1 MMARASRRW
10 PRWMQWGRRRALF
23 ALVAVLT
30 VVPVAV
36 GLTRLE
42 VETDLSSFLPPGDPQ
57 LRAYERY
64 AEVFGSDPIV
74 VLVEPENDSE
84 TTLLGPDTLP
94 RLLQLEGKLAGLD
107 DVASVY
113 GPATSL
119 NQIAGQAQAI
129 VAELVGRRDAEI
141 AKAQVRAQREGASEA
156 AVKAAGEKARERF
169 DGRYGPLLV
178 RAMPGGLPT
187 LKNPRFADKVVF
199 DEDGRPRAQWRYLVP
214 NRNAL
219 AIVIRP
225 EGGLDA
231 EATSKLVRAVD
242 STMSGDRLA
251 GSEVTV
257 TGSPVVVDAL
267 SSRSLKEAPLLGAL
281 AIGAIGLC
289 LWFGSPTARRR
300 RLIPLA
306 VTCAAVAVTLGILGL
321 MGRPVSLG
329 VVAFCPVL
337 LGIGVYYPSYFA
349 LGARTRTVLTVAAA
363 TAASLATLALSPL
376 PLVRDLGFT
385 LALGVLVAAVLGLL
399 ARRWSGAETEEPAA
413 DSAADSTADSGDDMH
428 TSPGAVR
435 SAPVR
440 RLTAVCAVTAVLL
453 AGWGWSRAASLG
465 VQSDVAYFAGGL
477 SALADA
483 EHVEDVMG
491 SSGEVD
497 LLVEGTA
504 ATSPEGLAWQTNAQ
518 REIAVEHGDQ
528 FRAAASLA
536 SMLDFLGPDPTQ
548 SQIDAA
554 LRLLPAYL
562 TSAVLSDDRTKA
574 VASFGVRLDDL
585 PELGD
590 EVAAVSKELPDPP
603 KGADAELVG
612 LPLVLVR
619 TQELVAA
626 DRVTGSLWGV
636 LGAVVL
642 LLIGLRRRVD
652 ALRAAGA
659 ALVATGLTFATLAL
673 TGRALDPVTASLGAL
688 TAAVGCEFTIVYA
701 EAVRRSSR
709 RLRRT
714 VFLVA
719 ATSTAGYLVLVAS
732 GLTAVRGLGLLLA
745 IAVLQAL
752 CASVLVVETTLP
764 RATPRP
770 SPAPETPETPER
782 EVVHV

>member
-1 MMARASRRW
+1 MMGRSPRRW
-10 PRWMQWGRRRALF
+10 PRWMQWGHRRAVVV
-23 ALVAVLT
+23 LVALT
-30 VVPVAV
+30 AVVPVSV
-36 GLTRLE
+36 GLARLE
-42 VETDLSSFLPPGDPQ
+42 VETDLSSFLPPNDPQ

-64 AEVFGSDPIV
+64 AEVFGGDPIV
-74 VLVEPENDSE
+74 VLVEPKSGS
-84 TTLLGPDTLP
+84 TLLGPETVP
-94 RLLQLEGKLAGLD
+94 TLLQLEGKLAGLD

-119 NQIAGQAQAI
+119 NQIAGQAQTF

-141 AKAQVRAQREGASEA
+141 ARAQVRARREGASGA
-156 AVKAAGEKARERF
+156 AVNAAGEKARQRF

-187 LKNPRFADKVVF
+187 LKNPRFAENVVF
-199 DEDGRPRAQWRYLVP
+199 DADGRPRAQWRYLVP
-214 NRNAL
+214 NRSAL
-219 AIVIRP
+219 AIIVRP

-231 EATSKLVRAVD
+231 AATSKLVRAVE
-242 STMSGDRLA
+242 STMSGDRLEA
-251 GSEVTV
+251 SSKITV

-267 SSRSLKEAPLLGAL
+267 SSRSLDEAPLLGGL
-281 AIGAIGLC
+281 AVGAIGLC

-300 RLIPLA
+300 RLVPLA
-306 VTCAAVAVTLGILGL
+306 VTCAAVASTLGVLGL

-385 LALGVLVAAVLGLL
+385 LAVGVMVAALLGLL
-399 ARRWSGAETEEPAA
+399 VRRWATPDDASVADGYATDEAEGRGTER
-413 DSAADSTADSGDDMH
+413 S
-428 TSPGAVR
+428 VR
-435 SAPVR
+435 VR
-440 RLTAVCAVTAVLL
+440 RLTAVCAVAAVIL

-477 SALADA
+477 SALAEA

-491 SSGEVD
+491 SAGEID
-497 LLVEGTA
+497 LLVEGAA
-504 ATSPEGLAWQTNAQ
+504 ATSPEGLAWQIRAQ
-518 REIAVEHGDQ
+518 REIAVTHGDR

-536 SMLDFLGPDPTQ
+536 AMLEFLGPDPTQ
-548 SQIDAA
+548 TQVDAA

-574 VASFGVRLDDL
+574 VTSFGVRLDDL
-585 PELGD
+585 PELGA
-590 EVAAVSKELPDPP
+590 EVATISEELADPP
-603 KGADAELVG
+603 EGMDAQLVG
-612 LPLVLVR
+612 LPLVLVK
-619 TQELVAA
+619 TQELVAS
-626 DRVTGSLWGV
+626 DRLTGSLWGV
-636 LGAVVL
+636 LAAVVIL
-642 LLIGLRRRVD
+642 LAGLRRKVD

-673 TGRALDPVTASLGAL
+673 AGRALDPVTASLGAL

-701 EAVRRSSR
+701 EAVRRRSR

-719 ATSTAGYLVLVAS
+719 ATSTAGYLVLLAS
-732 GLTAVRGLGLLLA
+732 GLTAVRGLGLLLSV
-745 IAVLQAL
+745 AVLQAL
-752 CASVLVVETTLP
+752 FASVLVVEATLP
-764 RATPRP
+764 RSSPRSSSIP
-770 SPAPETPETPER
+770 DTPER

>member
-1 MMARASRRW
+1 
-10 PRWMQWGRRRALF
+10 MQWGRRRAL
-23 ALVAVLT
+23 LAVVGILT
-30 VVPVAV
+30 VLPVCV

-42 VETDLSSFLPPGDPQ
+42 VETDLSSFLPPDDPQ
-57 LRAYERY
+57 LQAYERY
-64 AEVFGSDPIV
+64 AKEFGGDPIV
-74 VLVEPENDSE
+74 VLVEPKSGS
-84 TTLLGPDTLP
+84 TLLGPDTLP
-94 RLLQLEGKLAGLD
+94 TLLQMEGELAGLD

-119 NQIAGQAQAI
+119 NQIAGQAQKL

-141 AKAQVRAQREGASEA
+141 ARAQVRARREGASSA
-156 AVKAAGEKARERF
+156 AVKAAGEKARQRF

-178 RAMPGGLPT
+178 QAMPGGLPT
-187 LKNPRFADKVVF
+187 LKNPRFAENVVF
-199 DEDGRPRAQWRYLVP
+199 DADGRPRARWRYLVP
-214 NRNAL
+214 SRSAL
-219 AIVIRP
+219 AIIVRP

-231 EATSKLVRAVD
+231 AATSDLVRSVD
-242 STMSGDRLA
+242 STMSRTRLDT
-251 GSEVTV
+251 SKITV

-267 SSRSLKEAPLLGAL
+267 SSRSLDEAPLLGGL

-289 LWFGSPTARRR
+289 LWFGSPTVRRR
-300 RLIPLA
+300 RLVPLA
-306 VTCAAVAVTLGILGL
+306 VTCGAVAGTLGVLGL
-321 MGRPVSLG
+321 MGRPLSLG

-363 TAASLATLALSPL
+363 TAASLGTLALSPL

-385 LALGVLVAAVLGLL
+385 LALGVVVAAILGLL
-399 ARRWSGAETEEPAA
+399 TRPWAA
-413 DSAADSTADSGDDMH
+413 SAAEGPV
-428 TSPGAVR
+428 PGEAEARESER
-435 SAPVR
+435 SAGVR
-440 RLTAVCAVTAVLL
+440 RLTAACALVAVVL
-453 AGWGWSRAASLG
+453 AGWGWNRAAGLG

-477 SALADA
+477 SALSDA

-497 LLVEGTA
+497 LVVEGPT
-504 ATSPEGLAWQTNAQ
+504 ATSPESLAWQTRAQ
-518 REIAVEHGDQ
+518 REIAMKHGDR

-536 SMLDFLGPDPTQ
+536 TMLEFLGADPTQ
-548 SQIDAA
+548 TQIDAA

-574 VASFGVRLDDL
+574 VTSFGVRLDDL
-585 PELGD
+585 PELGA
-590 EVAAVSKELPDPP
+590 EVAAVSEELADPP
-603 KGADAELVG
+603 RGADAQLVG
-612 LPLVLVR
+612 LPLVLVK

-636 LGAVVL
+636 LAAVVI

-701 EAVRRSSR
+701 EAVRRRSR
-709 RLRRT
+709 RLRQT

-719 ATSTAGYLVLVAS
+719 ATSTAGYLVLLAS
-732 GLTAVRGLGLLLA
+732 GLTAVRGLGLLLSV
-745 IAVLQAL
+745 AVLQAL
-752 CASVLVVETTLP
+752 CASVLVVEATLP
-764 RATPRP
+764 KRSHRP
-770 SPAPETPETPER
+770 SPTPETPER